1 MNKRRKY
8 WLDRKRDNERLLEA
22 ALKPGFSFQQITATG
37 ATLDVTEEHRRRLR
51 QAIEDYQTA
60 ADMVKDDD

>member
-1 MNKRRKY
+1 MSRRQY
-8 WLDRKRDNERLLEA
+8 WLDRKTENETLLKA
-22 ALKPGFSFQQITATG
+22 ALRPGFSIRQVTATG